1 MKSFVFFTY
10 PLKDSILFILSC
22 TEPCSLLTSRNVMDE
37 MLLSSPHSSTED
49 TLPSSAEFQH
59 AEGKNEKTNPVV
71 EHCCCHQSDSPGVP
85 LTNLSAVPQTG
96 DEQAESTLP
105 IAILPDPQPG
115 AAESNEL
122 QGTETVQTELRTS
135 VPSEKDASAI
145 SVLKSIPPVDLAGN
159 TEHCVECT
167 NPSCPHYKS
176 LLPASSIP
184 QTPTV

>member
-1 MKSFVFFTY
+1 
-10 PLKDSILFILSC
+10 
-22 TEPCSLLTSRNVMDE
+22 MDE
-37 MLLSSPHSSTED
+37 MQLSSPHSSTED

-96 DEQAESTLP
+96 DEQVESTLP

>member
-1 MKSFVFFTY
+1 MKSNYLHPT
-10 PLKDSILFILSC
+10 
-22 TEPCSLLTSRNVMDE
+22 LLRN
-37 MLLSSPHSSTED
+37 
-49 TLPSSAEFQH
+49 TLPSRAEFQH
-59 AEGKNEKTNPVV
+59 AEGKNEKINPVV

-115 AAESNEL
+115 TAESNEL